1 MAWKGMIASSRTIM
15 TKKDYKATPLKSRM
29 ELTVY
34 KGSNPVSQPRLARTQ
49 WEKARGLMFSR
60 PHDVLFEFSE
70 EEKLKFHMV
79 FVFYPIDIIFMDK
92 QMRVVDLKE
101 RFKPFTF
108 YYSKA
113 CSSTVLEAYHG
124 FIKEHGISIGDELTV
139 AHEKASSERQAV
151 NERRHAAQGRM
162 LHTTSLGAKRTAKT
176 KPVSQGTEPS
186 TPRTPATK
194 LARSKPKKRTPAKK
208 PVRTTKKTTRKTS
221 TTAKKTAKK
230 PARTPAKAPTRTTA
244 AKTTKKPAKTPAKA
258 TTKNTTRKTT
268 PKKAKKA
275 AKPRSTQQKTR
286 RQR

>member
-1 MAWKGMIASSRTIM
+1 
-15 TKKDYKATPLKSRM
+15 M

-60 PHDVLFEFSE
+60 PHDVLFEFGE

-101 RFKPFTF
+101 RFRPFTF

-139 AHEKASSERQAV
+139 EHGKPSLDTRSPPSK
-151 NERRHAAQGRM
+151 RRYAPHGRM
-162 LHTTSLGAKRTAKT
+162 LHTTSLGATRTAKT
-176 KPVSQGTEPS
+176 KPASQSDEPS
-186 TPRTPATK
+186 TPHILSEKPV
-194 LARSKPKKRTPAKK
+194 RSKPKKRTPAKK
-208 PVRTTKKTTRKTS
+208 PAKPTTKTTRKT
-221 TTAKKTAKK
+221 
-230 PARTPAKAPTRTTA
+230 PP
-244 AKTTKKPAKTPAKA
+244 KTTKKVSKPARKPTRKAPTKT
-258 TTKNTTRKTT
+258 TTKKSTRKTPT
-268 PKKAKKA
+268 KKPSKSQSAKRSSA
-275 AKPRSTQQKTR
+275 RSTK